1 MDEKIIIKEE
11 VKLSAD
17 FTPSKIKHSDI
28 LSDIEASPL
37 VHKGSAYLNPEF
49 QFKEDK
55 SQHLF
60 MGTGLVS
67 TKGLSV
73 GLPFDFFIYLIT
85 AVQLRTKLGLGKI
98 IHLIADTH
106 ALGTQSADGFED
118 KVSSLAQEQMN

>member
-1 MDEKIIIKEE
+1 
-11 VKLSAD
+11 
-17 FTPSKIKHSDI
+17 
-28 LSDIEASPL
+28 
-37 VHKGSAYLNPEF
+37 
-49 QFKEDK
+49 
-55 SQHLF
+55 

-106 ALGTQSADGFED
+106 ALGTQNADGFED
-118 KVSSLAQEQMN
+118 KVSSLAQEQMNQLKNLAASLGLSDIYEVQLASSIRKEPQFKEIVADLAHI